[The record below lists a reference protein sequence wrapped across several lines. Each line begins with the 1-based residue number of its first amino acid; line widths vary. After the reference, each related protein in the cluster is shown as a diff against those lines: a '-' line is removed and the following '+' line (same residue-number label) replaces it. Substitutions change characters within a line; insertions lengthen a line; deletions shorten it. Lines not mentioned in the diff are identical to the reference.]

1 MSTKHP
7 KTEFVLASIVA
18 MFALHGN
25 TKQFWPKIPYLS
37 LRDESVGEHT
47 RLIFNSFALVTLI
60 QLLLGRLPRERA
72 LPRAGAV
79 GVATA
84 ALPVLIGLNLRRLK
98 LRAPL
103 FEVYNFALV
112 LLLPLAAA
120 QLEQMLAQTI
130 SELDSTV

>member
-1 MSTKHP
+1 MKSKHP

-47 RLIFNSFALVTLI
+47 RLIFNSFTLVTLI

-72 LPRAGAV
+72 LPRAGAI

-98 LRAPL
+98 LRAAVRGL
-103 FEVYNFALV
+103 QLRAS
-112 LLLPLAAA
+112 AAA
-120 QLEQMLAQTI
+120 AAGRRAARAV
-130 SELDSTV
+130 SDSINR

>member
-1 MSTKHP
+1 MSSTRP
-7 KTEFVLASIVA
+7 KTEFVLASILA

-47 RLIFNSFALVTLI
+47 RLIFNSFTLVTLI

-72 LPRAGAV
+72 LPRAGAI

-84 ALPVLIGLNLRRLK
+84 ALPALIGFNLRWLK
-98 LRAPL
+98 LRAPY
-103 FEVYNFALV
+103 FEIYNFALV

-120 QLEQMLAQTI
+120 RLEQALAQTI
-130 SELDSTV
+130 SDLDSA